1 MTINPLGQS
10 RDTVAGEVSGLEGVP
25 ALIDDTQLISE
36 ALGIKKSGE
45 VLPTDPPAGS
55 IKKGLHH
62 VALFLSVDFSWS
74 TQSSV
79 FTGAHNA

>member
-25 ALIDDTQLISE
+25 ALSDDTQFISE

-45 VLPTDPPAGS
+45 VLLYDPSAS
-55 IKKGLHH
+55 Q
-62 VALFLSVDFSWS
+62 AWS
-74 TQSSV
+74 DR
-79 FTGAHNA
+79 FILAP